1 MLSKKKG
8 CLIDPPLS
16 YYFMYN
22 FFLSTFDTVATIGS
36 VSNYKPVGPIAETNF
51 GKVGNGS
58 ADSAYCACC
67 GGGLGQVG
75 FY

>member
-1 MLSKKKG
+1 MSTF
-8 CLIDPPLS
+8 P
-16 YYFMYN
+16 
-22 FFLSTFDTVATIGS
+22 LSTFDTVATIGS

-58 ADSAYCACC
+58 ADGAYCACC
-67 GGGLGQVG
+67 GGGLGQIG